1 MQPPKGPKAPQ
12 DAYANME
19 VQGQSFIAILQGMDV
34 VQARALRMLAE
45 KGISPPIQPEG
56 WYPLPVLLAVLQTI
70 IEQIGPA
77 TLKGIG
83 RRVPS
88 TAPFPRDI
96 DTLEKALRSIDTA
109 YHATHRGQGHIGS
122 YRYTPGPVPRSA
134 RVVSDTPYPCDL
146 EMGIVESLADRFRPS
161 DALGMRLEHTPEAC
175 RKRGD
180 ARCTYQLT
188 W

>member
-1 MQPPKGPKAPQ
+1 
-12 DAYANME
+12 ME

-45 KGISPPIQPEG
+45 QGISPPIESEG
-56 WYPLPVLLAVLQTI
+56 WYPMPVLLAALQSI

-77 TLKGIG
+77 TVKGIG

-96 DTLEKALRSIDTA
+96 QTLEQALRSIDTA
-109 YHATHRGQGHIGS
+109 YHTTHRGRGHIGA
-122 YRYTPGPVPRSA
+122 YRYHAGPGPRSA
-134 RVVSDTPYPCDL
+134 RIVSDTPYPCDL
-146 EMGIVESLADRFRPS
+146 EMGLVESLADRFRPP
-161 DALGMRLEHTPEAC
+161 DALGMRLEHGPSSC

-180 ARCTYQLT
+180 KDCTYQLS